1 MQKLH
6 WIAATG
12 SSGVTREEISPGLRL
27 AMLKN
32 RNIYFRVTQDE
43 CRILRVLHSSR
54 DLGSQQFNET

>member
-1 MQKLH
+1 
-6 WIAATG
+6 
-12 SSGVTREEISPGLRL
+12 
-27 AMLKN
+27 MLKN